1 MNCAACGPRNIVS
14 PVQDLGGWIVP
25 TVLDQK
31 VFEFL
36 FETHARIFF
45 EYLLNH
51 LRRHLI
57 EAETQEI
64 ESRTEMN
71 QGYFARE
78 PRGNSG
84 RCMQRDRLPNHI
96 GALWRHLMLY
106 AEIASGIGAVHLKP
120 VVAAIGRDQT
130 QIVQDSPQNAASSST
145 TERPIPLT
153 AMYPKIYVRR
163 QCEQRNAGEQDCSRS
178 TAAVHKAVS
187 GILTPATDSTRA
199 KVIAFSIPQSL
210 KPAP

>member
-1 MNCAACGPRNIVS
+1 VNYAACGPRNIVS
-14 PVQDLGGWIVP
+14 PVQDLGGRIVP

-45 EYLLNH
+45 EHLLNH

-71 QGYFARE
+71 QSYFAGQ
-78 PRGNSG
+78 PCGNPGRG
-84 RCMQRDRLPNHI
+84 MQRDRLPNDI

-106 AEIASGIGAVHLKP
+106 AEIASGLGAIHLKT

-130 QIVQDSPQNAASSST
+130 KIVQDRPAKRGLLIHHRTSDTPDGQAS
-145 TERPIPLT
+145 EN
-153 AMYPKIYVRR
+153 VRA
-163 QCEQRNAGEQDCSRS
+163 Q
-178 TAAVHKAVS
+178 TM
-187 GILTPATDSTRA
+187 RA
-199 KVIAFSIPQSL
+199 EKCG
-210 KPAP
+210 

>member
-1 MNCAACGPRNIVS
+1 MPLFFLPHSRVPKVDFIAILVGKPPGSLIKRRGRHDLCYCRDGLAVNCAACGPRNIVS
-14 PVQDLGGWIVP
+14 PVQEMGGRIVP
-25 TVLDQK
+25 TALDQK
-31 VFEFL
+31 AFEFL

-45 EYLLNH
+45 EYFLDH
-51 LRRHLI
+51 LRRDQI

-78 PRGNSG
+78 ARGNSG

-130 QIVQDSPQNAASSST
+130 QIVQDSPQNAASS
-145 TERPIPLT
+145 
-153 AMYPKIYVRR
+153 
-163 QCEQRNAGEQDCSRS
+163 
-178 TAAVHKAVS
+178 
-187 GILTPATDSTRA
+187 
-199 KVIAFSIPQSL
+199 
-210 KPAP
+210 